1 MQIFFHVH
9 GGQFS
14 QYKQI
19 AEYWVF
25 LSSRKTKSFEHLTYL
40 YCESGQR
47 TWYTVTSVELLK
59 YLEQKW
65 CKSFSIPV
73 PSDCK
78 KQFSTICN
86 DQEKF
91 TLHCKH
97 LDIFNIWKMC
107 KLYQGLLTKTMS
119 ASLLI
124 LSEKIYINILE
135 LYLAFSK

>member
-1 MQIFFHVH
+1 M
-9 GGQFS
+9 
-14 QYKQI
+14 
-19 AEYWVF
+19 
-25 LSSRKTKSFEHLTYL
+25 
-40 YCESGQR
+40 
-47 TWYTVTSVELLK
+47 SVELLK
-59 YLEQKW
+59 YLEQEW

-107 KLYQGLLTKTMS
+107 KLYQGLLTKAMG

-135 LYLAFSK
+135 LYQAFNKYYLLFVIKRIHRLLIVRPPLGVGQNICLSHS